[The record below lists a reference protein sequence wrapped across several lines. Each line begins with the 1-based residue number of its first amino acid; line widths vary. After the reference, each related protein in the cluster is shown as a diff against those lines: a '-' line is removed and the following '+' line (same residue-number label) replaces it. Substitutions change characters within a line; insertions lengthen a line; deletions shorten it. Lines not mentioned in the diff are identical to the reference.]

1 VTKPE
6 ECGKGLAS
14 VLMVETMK
22 AARKVGQ
29 KLVVLHSSPLA
40 ENLYKRLGF
49 VTITQFRLYAS
60 QDTYL

>member
-1 VTKPE
+1 KPE
-6 ECGKGLAS
+6 ARGQGLAS

-22 AARKVGQ
+22 AARQAGQ

-49 VTITQFRLYAS
+49 VTVTQFHHYAS
-60 QDTYL
+60 EATYL